1 MSTILHRGQ
10 IFFNTVYG
18 KISKRVMS
26 QMDRSGTEDL
36 GLIARL
42 FYGYVL
48 SNTSVL
54 TPAETS
60 LILVAG
66 LVPQDVNPQLKGH
79 LRGAVNNGCRV
90 EEVRAVRDVVMWI
103 CEGGGMKMLKDGE
116 QGLGWS
122 EEVAKI

>member
-1 MSTILHRGQ
+1 
-10 IFFNTVYG
+10 
-18 KISKRVMS
+18 
-26 QMDRSGTEDL
+26 MDRSGTEDL